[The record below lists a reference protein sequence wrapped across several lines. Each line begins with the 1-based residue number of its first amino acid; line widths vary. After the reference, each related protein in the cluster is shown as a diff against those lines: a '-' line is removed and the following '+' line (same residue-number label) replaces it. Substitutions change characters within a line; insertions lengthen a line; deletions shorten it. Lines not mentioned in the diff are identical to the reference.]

1 MATTPNIILIPLLHR
16 LTLTT
21 SGGPLTKASLDLN
34 VPQVRNQLALAD
46 GIFVIGLTEGVA
58 SADFEWMVAFY
69 SGFDRDH
76 QQATPIDLSATTFTS
91 ATVQGVRTPEYTTTT
106 NFLLES
112 RLQLWWRNPS
122 GVSGAKAG
130 IVSAVLGLR
139 MST

>member
-1 MATTPNIILIPLLHR
+1 MGTTPNIILIPLLQR

-21 SGGPLTKASLDLN
+21 SGGALVKSTLDLN
-34 VPQVRNQLALAD
+34 VPQVRNQLALAN
-46 GIFVIGLTEGVA
+46 GIFVVGLTEGVA
-58 SADFEWMVAFY
+58 ATDFEWMVAFY

-76 QQATPIDLSATTFTS
+76 QQTAPIDVSATTFTS
-91 ATVQGVRTPEYTTTT
+91 ATPQGVRTPDYSATT

-122 GVSGAKAG
+122 GINGAKAG
-130 IVSAVLGLR
+130 IVSAVLGIR